1 MPHPWMTALVA
12 SLGKQAADVA
22 KKTVRTQT
30 VKPGTPE
37 AKAALGGDLKPAAHV
52 APTRY
57 GRKPYS
63 RRTERDAS

>member
-1 MPHPWMTALVA
+1 MHPWMTALVA
-12 SLGKQAADVA
+12 SLGKQAADA
-22 KKTVRTQT
+22 TKKTVRSET

-37 AKAALGGDLKPAAHV
+37 AKAALSGDLKPAAHV

-63 RRTERDAS
+63 RGMKRDST